1 MTAREEWEALAQRCR
16 EATGPNREID
26 LALARTVDAIVM
38 RQRDD
43 NTGADEYTYW
53 KFTGSID
60 HIVSLIEKTL
70 PGWAW
75 KIGTCSVSDDAWLV
89 PDFNC
94 PTHGARLLEQFGPVE
109 SGSIW
114 DQGIDIDRRPPGNVA
129 LALCEA
135 YCEARAAIARKS
147 GKEGG

>member
-1 MTAREEWEALAQRCR
+1 MTAREEWEDLARRCR

-60 HIVSLIEKTL
+60 HIVSLIKKTL

-75 KIGTCSVSDDAWLV
+75 KIGTCSVSDGAWLV
-89 PDFNC
+89 PDFNF
-94 PTHGARLLEQFGPVE
+94 PTHE

-114 DQGIDIDRRPPGNVA
+114 DQCIHIDRRPPGNVA

-147 GKEGG
+147 GKEGE